1 MNAVLPEVRA
11 NGAAMVVISPQL
23 PEFLRDL
30 KAKSNLAFD
39 LLHDSG
45 NKVAESY
52 GLAMALP
59 DDLIAVYRKIG
70 VDLEKFNGDAA
81 WTLPIPARFLLDPAG
96 IVRWVEADPDYTT
109 RPEPEETLAALRVLP

>member
-1 MNAVLPEVRA
+1 LNAVLPEVRA
-11 NGAAMVVISPQL
+11 NGAAMVVISPQV

-39 LLHDSG
+39 LLHDAG
-45 NKVAESY
+45 NKVAEAY

>member
-45 NKVAESY
+45 NKVAEAY

-59 DDLIAVYRKIG
+59 DDLTAVYRKIG
-70 VDLEKFNGDAA
+70 VDLERFNGDTT

>member
-1 MNAVLPEVRA
+1 LNAVLPEVRA
-11 NGAAMVVISPQL
+11 NGAAMVVISPQV

-39 LLHDSG
+39 LLHDAG
-45 NKVAESY
+45 NKVAEAY

-59 DDLIAVYRKIG
+59 DDLIAVYRKIS
-70 VDLEKFNGDAA
+70 VDLEKFNGNAA

>member
-39 LLHDSG
+39 LLHDAG
-45 NKVAESY
+45 NKVAEAY

>member
-1 MNAVLPEVRA
+1 LNAVLPEVRA

-45 NKVAESY
+45 NKVAEAY

-70 VDLEKFNGDAA
+70 VARQLRCPVSDSEDVRSLRIEKM
-81 WTLPIPARFLLDPAG
+81 T
-96 IVRWVEADPDYTT
+96 
-109 RPEPEETLAALRVLP
+109 

>member
-39 LLHDSG
+39 LLHDAG
-45 NKVAESY
+45 NKVAEAY

-70 VDLEKFNGDAA
+70 VDLEKFNGDGA

>member
-1 MNAVLPEVRA
+1 LNAVLPEVRA

-39 LLHDSG
+39 LLHDAG
-45 NKVAESY
+45 NKVAEAY

>member
-45 NKVAESY
+45 NKVAEAY

-59 DDLIAVYRKIG
+59 DDLIAVYGKIG
-70 VDLEKFNGDAA
+70 VDLEKFNGDTT

>member
-1 MNAVLPEVRA
+1 LNAVLPEVRA

-39 LLHDSG
+39 LLHDAG
-45 NKVAESY
+45 NKVAEAY

-109 RPEPEETLAALRVLP
+109 RPEPKETLAALRVLP